1 MDEQPTP
8 GLSST
13 VIEDPDD
20 PQKHIVRLTLTA
32 EDGTFTSVDVP
43 PEQAAEFANRLND
56 SATEAARLGR

>member
-1 MDEQPTP
+1 MDEQSSP

-20 PQKHIVRLTLTA
+20 PEKHMVRLTLTA
-32 EDGTFTSVDVP
+32 EDRTAASVDVP

-56 SATEAARLGR
+56 SATEAARLSR

>member
-1 MDEQPTP
+1 MDEQSSS

-32 EDGTFTSVDVP
+32 EDGTSASVDVT

-56 SATEAARLGR
+56 SATEAARLVR